1 MTMHSNDQHAEL
13 LTLCGVVRDARLTA
27 EQAERLECL
36 LRESAEAR
44 QIYVRFMQLNAYFD
58 PHDSGALSATASDAI
73 PWDPS
78 LLILLSGTSDA
89 TRPVENPLTQAHSNG
104 RPLEFNGLGQDPA
117 TSADASSAPGA
128 IPRIFSLLGSGLLQ
142 AESFFSRPLPLALV
156 CSLVSVAAVL
166 AVQRPLALITESEE
180 NANCQSEFLE
190 MAGDEV
196 QAVAT
201 ATFGKYVVTLVGQ
214 GFFDA
219 FSAKQVDVRTRG
231 LYRDYYYNNS
241 MQPGEGVTLS
251 IGGVTPNTPYE
262 LKLWTYD
269 ADQWVSSTPTTWEPQ
284 GNTSGTK
291 ASITNFGK
299 PRPVALNEHCATLQL
314 TTTTDALEVFGTTT
328 AGTGGTRLNGFQ
340 LIGPQQEILLSV
352 DFGRT
357 GNSSSPVEQPASPAD
372 K

>member
-1 MTMHSNDQHAEL
+1 MTPHSNDQHAEL
-13 LTLCGVVRDARLTA
+13 LELCGVVRDARLTP

-44 QIYVRFMQLNAYFD
+44 QIYVRFMQLDAYFD
-58 PHDSGALSATASDAI
+58 PHDSDALTTTASDAT

-78 LLILLSGTSDA
+78 LLSLLNGISDA
-89 TRPVENPLTQAHSNG
+89 SRPAINPPAQAHLNG
-104 RPLEFNGLGQDPA
+104 LPLEFNGLGQGSA
-117 TSADASSAPGA
+117 TSADAFSAPGA
-128 IPRIFSLLGSGLLQ
+128 IPRIVSLLGSGLLQ
-142 AESFFSRPLPLALV
+142 VESFFSRPVPLALV

-166 AVQRPLALITESEE
+166 AVQRPLALIPDSEE
-180 NANCQSEFLE
+180 SGSCQSEFLE
-190 MAGDEV
+190 MVGDEV

-219 FSAKQVDVRTRG
+219 FSAQQVDVRTRG

-241 MQPGEGVTLS
+241 TQPGEGVTLS
-251 IGGVTPNTPYE
+251 IGGVSPNTAYE

-269 ADQWVSSTPTTWEPQ
+269 ADQWVSSTPTTWEPH

-291 ASITNFGK
+291 ATITNFGK
-299 PRPVALNEHCATLQL
+299 PRPVAMSEHCATLQL

-328 AGTGGTRLNGFQ
+328 AGIGGTRLNGFQ
-340 LIGPQQEILLSV
+340 LIGPQKEILVSV

-357 GNSSSPVEQPASPAD
+357 GTSSGPVGQISSPTD